1 MEIFII
7 IIVFLIIWF
16 FTSTSKS
23 KDVKTAI
30 KFAKEAKN
38 GTNKFL
44 DETNK
49 FLDEL
54 SNNLDKFSSELEEK
68 NIEKFKNRLYELS
81 EREEIENLNELN
93 KSLGLTDNFDEV
105 TWMVDA
111 FKRAGRY
118 DEISHLVIK
127 KNDVKSGFFSS
138 NEEKYFINREYG
150 ELRREK
156 ATRDKLAQDKLAQDK
171 LAQDKLAKDKLAKD
185 KLAKDKLAKD
195 KLAKDKLAKDKL
207 AKDKLA
213 KDKLAKDKL
222 AKDKLAKDK
231 LAKDKL
237 AKDKL
242 AKDKLAK
249 DKLAKDK
256 LAKDKLAKDNLAKD
270 KLAKASNDTAS
281 IEDINKYAGEVDSYL
296 IDFLK
301 IRFYLAGKRGY
312 PDLQCVDQYFNSKF
326 SDLDKSSYSSI
337 WQNIVSAT
345 VFDSSKCKDIDA
357 IYHFTHKSNLSSIL
371 EYGILTR
378 TNLNNMNLRYAFN
391 DQMRL
396 DGVLDSISL
405 SFSHPNFKMFYKY
418 RKQTSDDDW
427 VVLKISPSLIYG
439 KEPQTSNRTEHL
451 NYLNKAVFCNTNAAS
466 NKMRNLSIEERM
478 TCNAFLDM
486 FESPIGRA
494 LPTYTYDNQAE
505 ILYLGDIP
513 VDFIEEIYTNHQDES
528 LNWVRELGYKVTEND
543 VVFDQRRYR
552 DG

>member
-7 IIVFLIIWF
+7 IIVLLIIWF

-23 KDVKTAI
+23 EDVKTAI
-30 KFAKEAKN
+30 KFAKEAKD

-44 DETNK
+44 DELN
-49 FLDEL
+49 D
-54 SNNLDKFSSELEEK
+54 NLDDFNKNLEESNKKYAKESKNNILKKQKEHLIWLSELED
-68 NIEKFKNRLYELS
+68 IDG
-81 EREEIENLNELN
+81 INESIQSIGFDLDGIDDHVT
-93 KSLGLTDNFDEV
+93 SIVDNFKE
-105 TWMVDA
+105 
-111 FKRAGRY
+111 AGRY
-118 DEISHLVIK
+118 EEISHLVIK
-127 KNDVKSGFFSS
+127 RSNDESGFFSTNTES
-138 NEEKYFINREYG
+138 YVPNYDFGRQERD
-150 ELRREK
+150 R
-156 ATRDKLAQDKLAQDK
+156 ATKE
-171 LAQDKLAKDKLAKD
+171 KLAKDKLAKD
-185 KLAKDKLAKD
+185 KLAKA
-195 KLAKDKLAKDKL
+195 
-207 AKDKLA
+207 
-213 KDKLAKDKL
+213 
-222 AKDKLAKDK
+222 
-231 LAKDKL
+231 
-237 AKDKL
+237 
-242 AKDKLAK
+242 
-249 DKLAKDK
+249 
-256 LAKDKLAKDNLAKD
+256 
-270 KLAKASNDTAS
+270 KLAKAFDDTTS
-281 IEDINKYAGEVDSYL
+281 LEDISKYAGEVDSYL

-301 IRFYLAGKRGY
+301 IRFYLSGNTSY
-312 PDLQCVDQYFNSKF
+312 PDLQCVDQYFSSKF
-326 SDLDKSSYSSI
+326 SDLDKSSYGSI

-345 VFDSSKCKDIDA
+345 VFDSSKCKNIDA

-439 KEPQTSNRTEHL
+439 KEQQMSNRIEGL

-505 ILYLGDIP
+505 VLYLGNIP
-513 VDFIEEIYTNHQDES
+513 VDFIEEIYINHHDES

-543 VVFDQRRYR
+543 IVFDQRRYR

>member
-1 MEIFII
+1 M
-7 IIVFLIIWF
+7 
-16 FTSTSKS
+16 
-23 KDVKTAI
+23 
-30 KFAKEAKN
+30 
-38 GTNKFL
+38 
-44 DETNK
+44 
-49 FLDEL
+49 
-54 SNNLDKFSSELEEK
+54 
-68 NIEKFKNRLYELS
+68 
-81 EREEIENLNELN
+81 
-93 KSLGLTDNFDEV
+93 
-105 TWMVDA
+105 
-111 FKRAGRY
+111 
-118 DEISHLVIK
+118 
-127 KNDVKSGFFSS
+127 
-138 NEEKYFINREYG
+138 
-150 ELRREK
+150 
-156 ATRDKLAQDKLAQDK
+156 
-171 LAQDKLAKDKLAKD
+171 
-185 KLAKDKLAKD
+185 
-195 KLAKDKLAKDKL
+195 
-207 AKDKLA
+207 
-213 KDKLAKDKL
+213 
-222 AKDKLAKDK
+222 
-231 LAKDKL
+231 
-237 AKDKL
+237 
-242 AKDKLAK
+242 
-249 DKLAKDK
+249 
-256 LAKDKLAKDNLAKD
+256 
-270 KLAKASNDTAS
+270 
-281 IEDINKYAGEVDSYL
+281 EDINKYAGEVDSYL

>member
-30 KFAKEAKN
+30 KFAKEAKD

-81 EREEIENLNELN
+81 EREGIENLNELN

-171 LAQDKLAKDKLAKD
+171 LAQDKLAQDKLAQDKLAQDKLAQDKLAQDKLAQDKLAKDKLAQDKLAQDKLAQDKLAQDKLAKD

-195 KLAKDKLAKDKL
+195 KLAKDK
-207 AKDKLA
+207 
-213 KDKLAKDKL
+213 
-222 AKDKLAKDK
+222 
-231 LAKDKL
+231 
-237 AKDKL
+237 
-242 AKDKLAK
+242 
-249 DKLAKDK
+249 
-256 LAKDKLAKDNLAKD
+256 LAKD

>member
-30 KFAKEAKN
+30 KFAKEAKD

-81 EREEIENLNELN
+81 EREGIENLNELN

-171 LAQDKLAKDKLAKD
+171 LAQDKLAQ
-185 KLAKDKLAKD
+185 
-195 KLAKDKLAKDKL
+195 
-207 AKDKLA
+207 
-213 KDKLAKDKL
+213 
-222 AKDKLAKDK
+222 
-231 LAKDKL
+231 
-237 AKDKL
+237 
-242 AKDKLAK
+242 
-249 DKLAKDK
+249 
-256 LAKDKLAKDNLAKD
+256 D

>member
-7 IIVFLIIWF
+7 IIVLLIIWF

-30 KFAKEAKN
+30 KFAKEAKE
-38 GTNKFL
+38 GTNKLL

-68 NIEKFKNRLYELS
+68 NIKKFKNKLYELS
-81 EREEIENLNELN
+81 EREDIENFNELN
-93 KSLGLTDNFDEV
+93 KSLGLTDSFDEI

-127 KNDVKSGFFSS
+127 KNVKTGFFSS
-138 NEEKYFINREYG
+138 NEEKYVINREYG

-156 ATRDKLAQDKLAQDK
+156 LAQEKLVQEKLTQEKLTKEKLAQEKLAKEKLAKEKLAQE
-171 LAQDKLAKDKLAKD
+171 KLAKEKLAKE
-185 KLAKDKLAKD
+185 KLAKEKLAKE
-195 KLAKDKLAKDKL
+195 KLAKEKLAKEKL
-207 AKDKLA
+207 AKEKLA
-213 KDKLAKDKL
+213 KEKLAKEKL
-222 AKDKLAKDK
+222 AKEKLAKEK
-231 LAKDKL
+231 LAKE
-237 AKDKL
+237 
-242 AKDKLAK
+242 
-249 DKLAKDK
+249 
-256 LAKDKLAKDNLAKD
+256 
-270 KLAKASNDTAS
+270 KLAKAFDDTTS
-281 IEDINKYAGEVDSYL
+281 LEDISKYAGEVDSYL

-301 IRFYLAGKRGY
+301 IRFYLSGKTSY

-326 SDLDKSSYSSI
+326 SDLDKSSYGSI

-345 VFDSSKCKDIDA
+345 VFDSSKCKNIDA

-391 DQMRL
+391 DQIRL

-427 VVLKISPSLIYG
+427 VVLKILPSLI
-439 KEPQTSNRTEHL
+439 
-451 NYLNKAVFCNTNAAS
+451 VNALQKS
-466 NKMRNLSIEERM
+466 YI
-478 TCNAFLDM
+478 LDKYHKK
-486 FESPIGRA
+486 I
-494 LPTYTYDNQAE
+494 
-505 ILYLGDIP
+505 
-513 VDFIEEIYTNHQDES
+513 
-528 LNWVRELGYKVTEND
+528 
-543 VVFDQRRYR
+543 
-552 DG
+552 

>member
-1 MEIFII
+1 M
-7 IIVFLIIWF
+7 IIWF

-171 LAQDKLAKDKLAKD
+171 LAQDKLAQDKLAQDKLAQDKLAKD

-195 KLAKDKLAKDKL
+195 K
-207 AKDKLA
+207 
-213 KDKLAKDKL
+213 
-222 AKDKLAKDK
+222 
-231 LAKDKL
+231 
-237 AKDKL
+237 
-242 AKDKLAK
+242 
-249 DKLAKDK
+249 
-256 LAKDKLAKDNLAKD
+256 LAKD

>member
-30 KFAKEAKN
+30 KFAKEAKD

-81 EREEIENLNELN
+81 EREGIENLNELN

-171 LAQDKLAKDKLAKD
+171 LAQDKLAQDKLAQ
-185 KLAKDKLAKD
+185 
-195 KLAKDKLAKDKL
+195 
-207 AKDKLA
+207 
-213 KDKLAKDKL
+213 
-222 AKDKLAKDK
+222 
-231 LAKDKL
+231 
-237 AKDKL
+237 
-242 AKDKLAK
+242 
-249 DKLAKDK
+249 
-256 LAKDKLAKDNLAKD
+256 D

>member
-1 MEIFII
+1 M
-7 IIVFLIIWF
+7 IIWF

-30 KFAKEAKN
+30 KFAKEAKD

-81 EREEIENLNELN
+81 EREGIENLNELN

-171 LAQDKLAKDKLAKD
+171 LAQDKLAQDKLAQD
-185 KLAKDKLAKD
+185 KLAQDKLAQD
-195 KLAKDKLAKDKL
+195 KLAQ
-207 AKDKLA
+207 
-213 KDKLAKDKL
+213 
-222 AKDKLAKDK
+222 
-231 LAKDKL
+231 
-237 AKDKL
+237 
-242 AKDKLAK
+242 
-249 DKLAKDK
+249 
-256 LAKDKLAKDNLAKD
+256 D

>member
-7 IIVFLIIWF
+7 IIVLLTIWF
-16 FTSTSKS
+16 FTSKSKS
-23 KDVKTAI
+23 EDIKNAFKAVKKVEKGVHECLDVVEEK
-30 KFAKEAKN
+30 
-38 GTNKFL
+38 
-44 DETNK
+44 
-49 FLDEL
+49 LDEL
-54 SNNLDKFSSELEEK
+54 NKDLEDLENELEGKQRTREKEVYIADRRELAKKLSILDENTEKHKSK
-68 NIEKFKNRLYELS
+68 NINTEWLVK
-81 EREEIENLNELN
+81 
-93 KSLGLTDNFDEV
+93 DE
-105 TWMVDA
+105 
-111 FKRAGRY
+111 
-118 DEISHLVIK
+118 
-127 KNDVKSGFFSS
+127 
-138 NEEKYFINREYG
+138 
-150 ELRREK
+150 
-156 ATRDKLAQDKLAQDK
+156 
-171 LAQDKLAKDKLAKD
+171 
-185 KLAKDKLAKD
+185 
-195 KLAKDKLAKDKL
+195 
-207 AKDKLA
+207 
-213 KDKLAKDKL
+213 
-222 AKDKLAKDK
+222 
-231 LAKDKL
+231 
-237 AKDKL
+237 
-242 AKDKLAK
+242 
-249 DKLAKDK
+249 
-256 LAKDKLAKDNLAKD
+256 
-270 KLAKASNDTAS
+270 LAKASNDTVS
-281 IEDINKYAGEVDSYL
+281 IENINKYVTDVDSYL

-301 IRFYLAGKRGY
+301 IRFYLSGKISY
-312 PDLQCVDQYFNSKF
+312 PDLQCVEQYFSFKF
-326 SDLDKSSYSSI
+326 SNLDKSSYSAI

-345 VFDSSKCKDIDA
+345 VFDSSKCKNIDA

-378 TNLNNMNLRYAFN
+378 TNLDNMNLRYAFN

-418 RKQTSDDDW
+418 RKQTSDDW

-439 KEPQTSNRTEHL
+439 KEQQTFNRVEHL

>member
-30 KFAKEAKN
+30 KFAKEAKD

-81 EREEIENLNELN
+81 EREGIENLNELN

-171 LAQDKLAKDKLAKD
+171 LAQDKLAQDKLAQ
-185 KLAKDKLAKD
+185 
-195 KLAKDKLAKDKL
+195 
-207 AKDKLA
+207 
-213 KDKLAKDKL
+213 
-222 AKDKLAKDK
+222 
-231 LAKDKL
+231 
-237 AKDKL
+237 
-242 AKDKLAK
+242 
-249 DKLAKDK
+249 
-256 LAKDKLAKDNLAKD
+256 D

-396 DGVLDSISL
+396 DVVLDTISL

>member
-127 KNDVKSGFFSS
+127 ENDVKSGFFSS

-156 ATRDKLAQDKLAQDK
+156 ATRDKLAQDK

-237 AKDKL
+237 AKDK
-242 AKDKLAK
+242 
-249 DKLAKDK
+249 
-256 LAKDKLAKDNLAKD
+256 LAKD

>member
-150 ELRREK
+150 ELRR
-156 ATRDKLAQDKLAQDK
+156 DKLAQDKLAQDK
-171 LAQDKLAKDKLAKD
+171 
-185 KLAKDKLAKD
+185 
-195 KLAKDKLAKDKL
+195 
-207 AKDKLA
+207 
-213 KDKLAKDKL
+213 
-222 AKDKLAKDK
+222 
-231 LAKDKL
+231 
-237 AKDKL
+237 
-242 AKDKLAK
+242 
-249 DKLAKDK
+249 
-256 LAKDKLAKDNLAKD
+256 LAKD

>member
-30 KFAKEAKN
+30 KFAKEAKD

-81 EREEIENLNELN
+81 EREDIENLNELN

-156 ATRDKLAQDKLAQDK
+156 ATRDKVAQDKLAQDKVAQDKLAQDKLAQDKLAQDKVAQDKLAQDK
-171 LAQDKLAKDKLAKD
+171 LAQDKLAK
-185 KLAKDKLAKD
+185 
-195 KLAKDKLAKDKL
+195 
-207 AKDKLA
+207 
-213 KDKLAKDKL
+213 
-222 AKDKLAKDK
+222 
-231 LAKDKL
+231 
-237 AKDKL
+237 
-242 AKDKLAK
+242 
-249 DKLAKDK
+249 
-256 LAKDKLAKDNLAKD
+256 
-270 KLAKASNDTAS
+270 ASNDIAS

>member
-30 KFAKEAKN
+30 KFAKEAKD

-81 EREEIENLNELN
+81 EREGIENLNELN

-171 LAQDKLAKDKLAKD
+171 LAQDKLAQDKLAQD
-185 KLAKDKLAKD
+185 KLAQDKLAQD
-195 KLAKDKLAKDKL
+195 KLAQ
-207 AKDKLA
+207 
-213 KDKLAKDKL
+213 
-222 AKDKLAKDK
+222 
-231 LAKDKL
+231 
-237 AKDKL
+237 
-242 AKDKLAK
+242 
-249 DKLAKDK
+249 
-256 LAKDKLAKDNLAKD
+256 D

>member
-30 KFAKEAKN
+30 KFAKEAKD

-81 EREEIENLNELN
+81 EREDIENLNELN

-185 KLAKDKLAKD
+185 KLAKDKLAK
-195 KLAKDKLAKDKL
+195 
-207 AKDKLA
+207 
-213 KDKLAKDKL
+213 
-222 AKDKLAKDK
+222 
-231 LAKDKL
+231 
-237 AKDKL
+237 
-242 AKDKLAK
+242 
-249 DKLAKDK
+249 
-256 LAKDKLAKDNLAKD
+256 
-270 KLAKASNDTAS
+270 ASNDTAS

-326 SDLDKSSYSSI
+326 SDLDKSSYSS
-337 WQNIVSAT
+337 
-345 VFDSSKCKDIDA
+345 
-357 IYHFTHKSNLSSIL
+357 
-371 EYGILTR
+371 
-378 TNLNNMNLRYAFN
+378 
-391 DQMRL
+391 
-396 DGVLDSISL
+396 
-405 SFSHPNFKMFYKY
+405 
-418 RKQTSDDDW
+418 
-427 VVLKISPSLIYG
+427 
-439 KEPQTSNRTEHL
+439 
-451 NYLNKAVFCNTNAAS
+451 
-466 NKMRNLSIEERM
+466 
-478 TCNAFLDM
+478 
-486 FESPIGRA
+486 
-494 LPTYTYDNQAE
+494 
-505 ILYLGDIP
+505 
-513 VDFIEEIYTNHQDES
+513 
-528 LNWVRELGYKVTEND
+528 
-543 VVFDQRRYR
+543 
-552 DG
+552 

>member
-30 KFAKEAKN
+30 KFAKEAKD

-81 EREEIENLNELN
+81 EREGIENLNELN

-171 LAQDKLAKDKLAKD
+171 LAQDKLAQ
-185 KLAKDKLAKD
+185 
-195 KLAKDKLAKDKL
+195 
-207 AKDKLA
+207 
-213 KDKLAKDKL
+213 
-222 AKDKLAKDK
+222 
-231 LAKDKL
+231 
-237 AKDKL
+237 
-242 AKDKLAK
+242 
-249 DKLAKDK
+249 
-256 LAKDKLAKDNLAKD
+256 D

-357 IYHFTHKSNLSSIL
+357 IYHFTRKSNLSSIL

>member
-171 LAQDKLAKDKLAKD
+171 LAQDKLAQDKLAKD

-195 KLAKDKLAKDKL
+195 KLAKDK
-207 AKDKLA
+207 
-213 KDKLAKDKL
+213 
-222 AKDKLAKDK
+222 
-231 LAKDKL
+231 
-237 AKDKL
+237 
-242 AKDKLAK
+242 
-249 DKLAKDK
+249 
-256 LAKDKLAKDNLAKD
+256 LAKD

>member
-7 IIVFLIIWF
+7 IIVLLIIWF

-23 KDVKTAI
+23 EDVKTAI
-30 KFAKEAKN
+30 KFAKEAKD

-54 SNNLDKFSSELEEK
+54 SNNLDKFNSELEEK
-68 NIEKFKNRLYELS
+68 NLKKIKSRLYELS
-81 EREEIENLNELN
+81 EREEIDEQSLNELN
-93 KSLGLTDNFDEV
+93 KRLGLTDSFDEV
-105 TWMVDA
+105 TRMVND
-111 FKRAGRY
+111 FKKAGRY
-118 DEISHLVIK
+118 DEISHLIIK
-127 KNDVKSGFFSS
+127 KNVKTGFFSS
-138 NEEKYFINREYG
+138 NEEKYVINRKYG
-150 ELRREK
+150 ELRRE
-156 ATRDKLAQDKLAQDK
+156 KLAQDK

-231 LAKDKL
+231 LAK
-237 AKDKL
+237 
-242 AKDKLAK
+242 
-249 DKLAKDK
+249 
-256 LAKDKLAKDNLAKD
+256 
-270 KLAKASNDTAS
+270 ASNNTAS
-281 IEDINKYAGEVDSYL
+281 IGDIDKYAGEVDSYL

-301 IRFYLAGKRGY
+301 MRFYLAGKRGY
-312 PDLQCVDQYFNSKF
+312 PDLQCVDQYFNFKF
-326 SDLDKSSYSSI
+326 SDLDKSSYISI

-345 VFDSSKCKDIDA
+345 VFDSSKCKNIDA

-439 KEPQTSNRTEHL
+439 KEQQTSNRIEHL
-451 NYLNKAVFCNTNAAS
+451 DYLNKAVFCNTNAAS

-486 FESPIGRA
+486 FESPIGRS

-505 ILYLGDIP
+505 ILYLGNIP

-543 VVFDQRRYR
+543 IVFDQRRYR

>member
-30 KFAKEAKN
+30 KFAKEAKD

-171 LAQDKLAKDKLAKD
+171 LAQDKLAQDKLAQD
-185 KLAKDKLAKD
+185 KLAQ
-195 KLAKDKLAKDKL
+195 
-207 AKDKLA
+207 
-213 KDKLAKDKL
+213 
-222 AKDKLAKDK
+222 
-231 LAKDKL
+231 
-237 AKDKL
+237 
-242 AKDKLAK
+242 
-249 DKLAKDK
+249 
-256 LAKDKLAKDNLAKD
+256 D

>member
-30 KFAKEAKN
+30 KFAKEAKD

-81 EREEIENLNELN
+81 EREDIENLNELN

-171 LAQDKLAKDKLAKD
+171 LAQDKLAQDKLAKDKLAQDKLAKDKLAQDKLAKD

-213 KDKLAKDKL
+213 KDKLAKDK
-222 AKDKLAKDK
+222 
-231 LAKDKL
+231 
-237 AKDKL
+237 
-242 AKDKLAK
+242 
-249 DKLAKDK
+249 
-256 LAKDKLAKDNLAKD
+256 LAKD

-337 WQNIVSAT
+337 WQNIASAT

-451 NYLNKAVFCNTNAAS
+451 NYLNKVVFCNTNAAS

>member
-30 KFAKEAKN
+30 KFAKEAKD

-81 EREEIENLNELN
+81 EREDIENLNELN

-171 LAQDKLAKDKLAKD
+171 LAKDKLAQDKLAKDKLAKD

-195 KLAKDKLAKDKL
+195 KLAKDK
-207 AKDKLA
+207 
-213 KDKLAKDKL
+213 
-222 AKDKLAKDK
+222 
-231 LAKDKL
+231 
-237 AKDKL
+237 
-242 AKDKLAK
+242 
-249 DKLAKDK
+249 
-256 LAKDKLAKDNLAKD
+256 LAKD

-337 WQNIVSAT
+337 WQNIASAT

>member
-23 KDVKTAI
+23 EDVKTAI
-30 KFAKEAKN
+30 KFAKEAKD

-49 FLDEL
+49 FLDET
-54 SNNLDKFSSELEEK
+54 NKLDKFSSELEEK

-127 KNDVKSGFFSS
+127 ENDVKSGFFSS

-213 KDKLAKDKL
+213 KDK
-222 AKDKLAKDK
+222 
-231 LAKDKL
+231 
-237 AKDKL
+237 
-242 AKDKLAK
+242 
-249 DKLAKDK
+249 
-256 LAKDKLAKDNLAKD
+256 LAKD

-371 EYGILTR
+371 EYGVLTR

>member
-1 MEIFII
+1 MEIFLI
-7 IIVFLIIWF
+7 IIVFIVVWF

-23 KDVKTAI
+23 EDVRSAI
-30 KFAKEAKN
+30 RFAKEAKD
-38 GTNKFL
+38 GTS
-44 DETNK
+44 K

-54 SNNLDKFSSELEEK
+54 NDNLDDFNKDFEERTEKYIIESKRNILKKQKEYLVWLSELD
-68 NIEKFKNRLYELS
+68 NIDD
-81 EREEIENLNELN
+81 IN
-93 KSLGLTDNFDEV
+93 KSIKNMGLDGIDEDVTSIVDNFKE
-105 TWMVDA
+105 
-111 FKRAGRY
+111 AGRY
-118 DEISHLVIK
+118 EEISHLVIK
-127 KNDVKSGFFSS
+127 RSAESYVPNYDFGRQ
-138 NEEKYFINREYG
+138 E
-150 ELRREK
+150 
-156 ATRDKLAQDKLAQDK
+156 RDRAAKE
-171 LAQDKLAKDKLAKD
+171 KLAKEKLVEE
-185 KLAKDKLAKD
+185 KLVEEKLVEE
-195 KLAKDKLAKDKL
+195 
-207 AKDKLA
+207 
-213 KDKLAKDKL
+213 
-222 AKDKLAKDK
+222 
-231 LAKDKL
+231 
-237 AKDKL
+237 
-242 AKDKLAK
+242 
-249 DKLAKDK
+249 
-256 LAKDKLAKDNLAKD
+256 
-270 KLAKASNDTAS
+270 KLAKALDDTTS
-281 IEDINKYAGEVDSYL
+281 LEDISTYVGEIDSYL

-301 IRFYLAGKRGY
+301 IRFYLSGKTSY
-312 PDLQCVDQYFNSKF
+312 PDLRCVDQYFNSKF
-326 SDLDKSSYSSI
+326 SDLDKSSYGSI

-345 VFDSSKCKDIDA
+345 VFDSSKCKNIDA

-439 KEPQTSNRTEHL
+439 KEQQISNRIEDF

-505 ILYLGDIP
+505 ILYLGNIP
-513 VDFIEEIYTNHQDES
+513 VDFIEEIYTNHQNGS

-543 VVFDQRRYR
+543 IVFDQRRYR

>member
-7 IIVFLIIWF
+7 IIVLLIVWF

-23 KDVKTAI
+23 EDVKTAI
-30 KFAKEAKN
+30 KFAKEAKY
-38 GTNKFL
+38 
-44 DETNK
+44 ETNK

-81 EREEIENLNELN
+81 EREDIENFNELN

-127 KNDVKSGFFSS
+127 KNVKTGFFSS
-138 NEEKYFINREYG
+138 NEEKYVINHKYG

-156 ATRDKLAQDKLAQDK
+156 DTREKLVLE
-171 LAQDKLAKDKLAKD
+171 KLAKDKLAKS
-185 KLAKDKLAKD
+185 
-195 KLAKDKLAKDKL
+195 
-207 AKDKLA
+207 
-213 KDKLAKDKL
+213 
-222 AKDKLAKDK
+222 
-231 LAKDKL
+231 
-237 AKDKL
+237 
-242 AKDKLAK
+242 
-249 DKLAKDK
+249 
-256 LAKDKLAKDNLAKD
+256 
-270 KLAKASNDTAS
+270 SNDTVS
-281 IEDINKYAGEVDSYL
+281 MEDIDKYAGEVDSYL

-301 IRFYLAGKRGY
+301 IRFYLTGKKGY
-312 PDLQCVDQYFNSKF
+312 PDLQCIDQYFNFKF
-326 SDLDKSSYSSI
+326 SDVDKSSHGSI
-337 WQNIVSAT
+337 WRNIVSAT
-345 VFDSSKCKDIDA
+345 IFDSSKCKNIDA

-371 EYGILTR
+371 EYGVLTR
-378 TNLNNMNLRYAFN
+378 TNLDSMNLRYAFN

-396 DGVLDSISL
+396 DRVLDSISL

-439 KEPQTSNRTEHL
+439 KEQQVSSRIEDL
-451 NYLNKAVFCNTNAAS
+451 NYLNKAIFCNTNAAS

-505 ILYLGDIP
+505 ILYLGNIP

>member
-30 KFAKEAKN
+30 KFAKEAKD

-54 SNNLDKFSSELEEK
+54 SNNLDKFGSELEEK

-81 EREEIENLNELN
+81 EREDLEDFNELN
-93 KSLGLTDNFDEV
+93 ISLGLTDNFDEV
-105 TWMVDA
+105 TWMVNA

-150 ELRREK
+150 ELRR
-156 ATRDKLAQDKLAQDK
+156 
-171 LAQDKLAKDKLAKD
+171 DKLAKDK
-185 KLAKDKLAKD
+185 
-195 KLAKDKLAKDKL
+195 
-207 AKDKLA
+207 
-213 KDKLAKDKL
+213 
-222 AKDKLAKDK
+222 
-231 LAKDKL
+231 
-237 AKDKL
+237 
-242 AKDKLAK
+242 
-249 DKLAKDK
+249 
-256 LAKDKLAKDNLAKD
+256 LAKD

-312 PDLQCVDQYFNSKF
+312 PDLQCVDQYFNFKF
-326 SDLDKSSYSSI
+326 SDLDKSFYSSI

-345 VFDSSKCKDIDA
+345 VFDSSKCKNIDA

-378 TNLNNMNLRYAFN
+378 TNLNNMNLKYAFN

-405 SFSHPNFKMFYKY
+405 SFSHPNFKMFYRY

-427 VVLKISPSLIYG
+427 MVLKISPSLIYG
-439 KEPQTSNRTEHL
+439 KEQQTSNRIENF
-451 NYLNKAVFCNTNAAS
+451 NYLNKAVFCSTNAAS
-466 NKMRNLSIEERM
+466 NKVRNLSIDERM
-478 TCNAFLDM
+478 TCNAFLEM

-505 ILYLGDIP
+505 VLYLGNIP
-513 VDFIEEIYTNHQDES
+513 VDFVEEIYTNHQDES

-543 VVFDQRRYR
+543 IVFDQRRYR

>member
-30 KFAKEAKN
+30 KFAKEAKD

-81 EREEIENLNELN
+81 EREGIENLNELN

-171 LAQDKLAKDKLAKD
+171 LAQDKLAQDKLAQ
-185 KLAKDKLAKD
+185 
-195 KLAKDKLAKDKL
+195 
-207 AKDKLA
+207 
-213 KDKLAKDKL
+213 
-222 AKDKLAKDK
+222 
-231 LAKDKL
+231 
-237 AKDKL
+237 
-242 AKDKLAK
+242 
-249 DKLAKDK
+249 
-256 LAKDKLAKDNLAKD
+256 D

-528 LNWVRELGYKVTEND
+528 LKWVRELGYKVTEND

>member
-30 KFAKEAKN
+30 KFAKEAKD

-81 EREEIENLNELN
+81 EREDIENLNELN

-171 LAQDKLAKDKLAKD
+171 LAQDKLAKDKLAQD

-207 AKDKLA
+207 AKDK
-213 KDKLAKDKL
+213 
-222 AKDKLAKDK
+222 
-231 LAKDKL
+231 
-237 AKDKL
+237 
-242 AKDKLAK
+242 
-249 DKLAKDK
+249 
-256 LAKDKLAKDNLAKD
+256 LAKD

-337 WQNIVSAT
+337 WQNIASAT

>member
-1 MEIFII
+1 MEIFLI
-7 IIVFLIIWF
+7 IIVFIVVWF

-23 KDVKTAI
+23 EDVRSAI
-30 KFAKEAKN
+30 RFAKEAKD
-38 GTNKFL
+38 GTS
-44 DETNK
+44 K

-54 SNNLDKFSSELEEK
+54 NDNLDDFNKDFEERTEKYIIESKRNILKKQKEHLVWLSELDD
-68 NIEKFKNRLYELS
+68 IED
-81 EREEIENLNELN
+81 IN
-93 KSLGLTDNFDEV
+93 KSIKNMGLDGIDEDVTSIVDNFKE
-105 TWMVDA
+105 
-111 FKRAGRY
+111 AGRY
-118 DEISHLVIK
+118 EEISHLVIK
-127 KNDVKSGFFSS
+127 RSNDKSGFFSTNTES
-138 NEEKYFINREYG
+138 YVPNYDFGRQKRDRATKEKLTKE
-150 ELRREK
+150 
-156 ATRDKLAQDKLAQDK
+156 
-171 LAQDKLAKDKLAKD
+171 KLAKEKLAKE
-185 KLAKDKLAKD
+185 KLAKEKLVKE
-195 KLAKDKLAKDKL
+195 KLVKEKLV
-207 AKDKLA
+207 
-213 KDKLAKDKL
+213 
-222 AKDKLAKDK
+222 
-231 LAKDKL
+231 
-237 AKDKL
+237 
-242 AKDKLAK
+242 
-249 DKLAKDK
+249 
-256 LAKDKLAKDNLAKD
+256 
-270 KLAKASNDTAS
+270 KALDDTTS
-281 IEDINKYAGEVDSYL
+281 LEDISKYAGEVDSYL

-301 IRFYLAGKRGY
+301 IRFYLSGKTSY
-312 PDLQCVDQYFNSKF
+312 PDLRCVDQYFNSKF
-326 SDLDKSSYSSI
+326 SDLDKSSYGSI

-345 VFDSSKCKDIDA
+345 VFDSSKCKNIDA

-439 KEPQTSNRTEHL
+439 KEQQISNRIEDF

-505 ILYLGDIP
+505 ILYLGNIP
-513 VDFIEEIYTNHQDES
+513 VDFIEEIYTNHQNGS

-543 VVFDQRRYR
+543 IVFDQRRYR

>member
-30 KFAKEAKN
+30 KFAKEAKD

-81 EREEIENLNELN
+81 EREGIENLNELN

-156 ATRDKLAQDKLAQDK
+156 ATRDKVAQDKLAQDKVAQDKLAQDKLAQDKLAQDKVAQDKLAQDK
-171 LAQDKLAKDKLAKD
+171 LAQDKLAK
-185 KLAKDKLAKD
+185 
-195 KLAKDKLAKDKL
+195 
-207 AKDKLA
+207 
-213 KDKLAKDKL
+213 
-222 AKDKLAKDK
+222 
-231 LAKDKL
+231 
-237 AKDKL
+237 
-242 AKDKLAK
+242 
-249 DKLAKDK
+249 
-256 LAKDKLAKDNLAKD
+256 
-270 KLAKASNDTAS
+270 ASNDIAS

>member
-7 IIVFLIIWF
+7 IIVLLIIWF

-23 KDVKTAI
+23 EDVKTAI
-30 KFAKEAKN
+30 KFAKEAKD

-54 SNNLDKFSSELEEK
+54 SNNLDKFNSELEEK
-68 NIEKFKNRLYELS
+68 NLKKIKSRLYELS
-81 EREEIENLNELN
+81 EREEIDEQSLNELN
-93 KSLGLTDNFDEV
+93 KRLGLTDSFDEV
-105 TWMVDA
+105 TRMVND
-111 FKRAGRY
+111 FKKAGRY
-118 DEISHLVIK
+118 DEISHLIIK
-127 KNDVKSGFFSS
+127 KNVKTGFFSS
-138 NEEKYFINREYG
+138 NEEKYVINRKYG

-156 ATRDKLAQDKLAQDK
+156 LAQDKLAKDKLAKDKLAKDK

-185 KLAKDKLAKD
+185 KLAKDKLAK
-195 KLAKDKLAKDKL
+195 
-207 AKDKLA
+207 
-213 KDKLAKDKL
+213 
-222 AKDKLAKDK
+222 
-231 LAKDKL
+231 
-237 AKDKL
+237 
-242 AKDKLAK
+242 
-249 DKLAKDK
+249 
-256 LAKDKLAKDNLAKD
+256 
-270 KLAKASNDTAS
+270 ASNNTAS
-281 IEDINKYAGEVDSYL
+281 IGDIDKYAGEVDSYL

-301 IRFYLAGKRGY
+301 MRFYLAGKRGY
-312 PDLQCVDQYFNSKF
+312 PDLQCVDQYFNFKF
-326 SDLDKSSYSSI
+326 SDLDKSSYISI

-345 VFDSSKCKDIDA
+345 VFDSSKCKNIDA

-439 KEPQTSNRTEHL
+439 KEQQTSNRIEHL
-451 NYLNKAVFCNTNAAS
+451 DYLNKAVFCNTNAAS

-486 FESPIGRA
+486 FESPIGRS

-505 ILYLGDIP
+505 ILYLGNIP

-543 VVFDQRRYR
+543 IVFDQRRYR

>member
-30 KFAKEAKN
+30 KFAKEAKD
-38 GTNKFL
+38 GTNNFL

-81 EREEIENLNELN
+81 EREDIENLNELN

-171 LAQDKLAKDKLAKD
+171 LAKDKLAQDKLAQDKLAKDKLAQDKLAKDKLAKD

-195 KLAKDKLAKDKL
+195 KLAKDKLAK
-207 AKDKLA
+207 
-213 KDKLAKDKL
+213 
-222 AKDKLAKDK
+222 
-231 LAKDKL
+231 
-237 AKDKL
+237 
-242 AKDKLAK
+242 
-249 DKLAKDK
+249 
-256 LAKDKLAKDNLAKD
+256 
-270 KLAKASNDTAS
+270 ASNDTASS

-337 WQNIVSAT
+337 WQNIASAT

-451 NYLNKAVFCNTNAAS
+451 NYWWCSKKYA
-466 NKMRNLSIEERM
+466 
-478 TCNAFLDM
+478 
-486 FESPIGRA
+486 
-494 LPTYTYDNQAE
+494 
-505 ILYLGDIP
+505 GDKS
-513 VDFIEEIYTNHQDES
+513 Q
-528 LNWVRELGYKVTEND
+528 
-543 VVFDQRRYR
+543 
-552 DG
+552 

>member
-1 MEIFII
+1 M
-7 IIVFLIIWF
+7 IIWF

-30 KFAKEAKN
+30 KFAKEAKD

-81 EREEIENLNELN
+81 EREGIENLNELN

-171 LAQDKLAKDKLAKD
+171 LAQDKLAQDKLAQD
-185 KLAKDKLAKD
+185 KLAQDKLAQ
-195 KLAKDKLAKDKL
+195 
-207 AKDKLA
+207 
-213 KDKLAKDKL
+213 
-222 AKDKLAKDK
+222 
-231 LAKDKL
+231 
-237 AKDKL
+237 
-242 AKDKLAK
+242 
-249 DKLAKDK
+249 
-256 LAKDKLAKDNLAKD
+256 D

>member
-30 KFAKEAKN
+30 KFAKEAKD

-81 EREEIENLNELN
+81 EREGIENLNELN

-171 LAQDKLAKDKLAKD
+171 LAQDKLAQDKLAQD
-185 KLAKDKLAKD
+185 KLAQDKLAQ
-195 KLAKDKLAKDKL
+195 
-207 AKDKLA
+207 
-213 KDKLAKDKL
+213 
-222 AKDKLAKDK
+222 
-231 LAKDKL
+231 
-237 AKDKL
+237 
-242 AKDKLAK
+242 
-249 DKLAKDK
+249 
-256 LAKDKLAKDNLAKD
+256 D

>member
-30 KFAKEAKN
+30 KFAKEAKD

-81 EREEIENLNELN
+81 EREGIENLNELN

-171 LAQDKLAKDKLAKD
+171 LAQDKLAQ
-185 KLAKDKLAKD
+185 
-195 KLAKDKLAKDKL
+195 
-207 AKDKLA
+207 
-213 KDKLAKDKL
+213 
-222 AKDKLAKDK
+222 
-231 LAKDKL
+231 
-237 AKDKL
+237 
-242 AKDKLAK
+242 
-249 DKLAKDK
+249 
-256 LAKDKLAKDNLAKD
+256 D

-451 NYLNKAVFCNTNAAS
+451 NYLNKAVFCNTDPCRQS
-466 NKMRNLSIEERM
+466 RIYKL
-478 TCNAFLDM
+478 
-486 FESPIGRA
+486 GR
-494 LPTYTYDNQAE
+494 
-505 ILYLGDIP
+505 
-513 VDFIEEIYTNHQDES
+513 F
-528 LNWVRELGYKVTEND
+528 
-543 VVFDQRRYR
+543 
-552 DG
+552 

>member
-30 KFAKEAKN
+30 KFAKEAKD

-81 EREEIENLNELN
+81 EREGIENLNELN

-171 LAQDKLAKDKLAKD
+171 LAQDKLAQDKLAQ
-185 KLAKDKLAKD
+185 
-195 KLAKDKLAKDKL
+195 
-207 AKDKLA
+207 
-213 KDKLAKDKL
+213 
-222 AKDKLAKDK
+222 
-231 LAKDKL
+231 
-237 AKDKL
+237 
-242 AKDKLAK
+242 
-249 DKLAKDK
+249 
-256 LAKDKLAKDNLAKD
+256 D

-466 NKMRNLSIEERM
+466 NKMRNLSIEGRM